1 MVVEAQSNEQPTP
14 SILQSSTGQ
23 IVNTPL
29 PPAPT
34 NDGVDEV
41 ERKLQQL
48 AESQPSEVVPPTQT
62 EVPASNQPLTTQS
75 PISESSQQQTEQ
87 DLSWLSAPTKP
98 TADESIGT
106 QLPDT
111 PEAKK
116 FASDFQQYL
125 GFSVEELR
133 AGIQEM
139 QQMRTHFAQV
149 QSNAAIQR
157 QEREL
162 SESWGI
168 SGDALKDRLDLVR
181 ERFAKLPPEMQSRLD
196 NPEGAK
202 MIWAR
207 LQQEEQ
213 QSGIPVFQKSTGL
226 GMSNAGG
233 KKPQFTRS
241 QIQRLTPQQY
251 ERYAPQILQ
260 AYQQGLVVDDLS

>member
-1 MVVEAQSNEQPTP
+1 MVAEAQSEQPTQP
-14 SILQSSTGQ
+14 TVLQSSTGQ
-23 IVNTPL
+23 IVNS
-29 PPAPT
+29 PPPTAPT
-34 NDGVDEV
+34 SEGVNDV

-48 AESQPSEVVPPTQT
+48 AESQPSQVEPAQT
-62 EVPASNQPLTTQS
+62 EAPASQQPSTTQQPS
-75 PISESSQQQTEQ
+75 ISEEQ
-87 DLSWLSAPTKP
+87 DLSWLSAPTSEP
-98 TADESIGT
+98 STAPAA
-106 QLPDT
+106 LPDT

-116 FASDFQQYL
+116 FATDFQQYL
-125 GFSVEELR
+125 GFSVDELR

-149 QSNAAIQR
+149 QTQAAIQR
-157 QEREL
+157 QEKEL
-162 SESWGI
+162 SEAWGI
-168 SGDALKDRLDLVR
+168 SGDALNDRLSIVR
-181 ERFAKLPPEMQSRLD
+181 ERFSKLPPEMQSRLD

-213 QSGIPVFQKSTGL
+213 QSGIPVFQRSTGL
-226 GMSNAGG
+226 GMSNAGQ

-241 QIQRLTPQQY
+241 QIQSLTAQQY